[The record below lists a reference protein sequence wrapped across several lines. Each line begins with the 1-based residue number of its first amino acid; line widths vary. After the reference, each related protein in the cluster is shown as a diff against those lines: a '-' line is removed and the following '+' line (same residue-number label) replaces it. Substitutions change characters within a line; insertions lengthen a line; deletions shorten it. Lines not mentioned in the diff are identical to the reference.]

1 MFSCIEEQNGGH
13 LLYYVIILEEVSFC
27 DFGNL
32 CFIIKEEIRLFLII
46 FISKYAILITM
57 SREETLPPASILFL

>member
-32 CFIIKEEIRLFLII
+32 GGNSVI
-46 FISKYAILITM
+46 FDHLD
-57 SREETLPPASILFL
+57 F